1 MIEMSASE
9 ILFNYLYQ
17 FLDSMSFLIIAAV
30 GMAIIYGMMGLI
42 NLAHGEYVMLGAYI
56 TTIAAKAGIWLPLA
70 IVCG

>member
-1 MIEMSASE
+1 MSASE

-42 NLAHGEYVMLGAYI
+42 NLAHGEYVMLGLI
-56 TTIAAKAGIWLPLA
+56 LPR
-70 IVCG
+70 